1 MNVRIKVCGIV
12 HPDDAVMAV
21 DAGVDLIGLNF
32 VGRIGTEEEMG
43 KLAVYMLSDDSGF
56 MNGTDV
62 VIDAG
67 RLIGEN

>member
-1 MNVRIKVCGIV
+1 MFRTYVDMADDPQAVR
-12 HPDDAVMAV
+12 DE
-21 DAGVDLIGLNF
+21 LIGLNF

>member
-1 MNVRIKVCGIV
+1 
-12 HPDDAVMAV
+12 
-21 DAGVDLIGLNF
+21 
-32 VGRIGTEEEMG
+32 MG
-43 KLAVYMLSDDSGF
+43 KLAVYMLSDDSSF